1 MYRYI
6 IKNKGLYSVYAILL
20 VVSSTMSVFFAFV
33 LSEIMNCAAEG
44 NLQRLMR
51 VLIVGIVFLLVTVFS
66 EFFYGITKNKL
77 ICKARQD
84 LKHDLFDRILHK
96 NVTNFESRNTGDYMN
111 DLQNNLN
118 MYEELYFNNIL
129 QIPMIVFSFFV
140 AVITCI
146 YIKPLMLLLILVIGG
161 FTALVVKHTGKMLER
176 STGGYAEQSA
186 SYSGEIKDDFRG
198 YRIISSYHLYDEII
212 RRHEQANEK
221 QEKAKEINGNDKT
234 LFLCLNELAGLT
246 STVIIMALAAYFAIK
261 GSFTVG
267 IVIAF
272 GQLSGKIISPI
283 MTASDTW
290 IRFKSS
296 KKLTEKYMAI
306 LHSEED
312 NHPKREK
319 QAVYGDIRLTNVSLI
334 FNEKKGLNNF
344 SAVFKKGKKYLVVGE
359 RGSGK
364 STLLNIISGMYDE
377 YDGEVMIEDEKLK
390 QVERNSLSHLVSLA
404 SQEVFLFNDTIRNN
418 ITLYRE
424 YSDEQIHNVLK
435 QCGLENLIQ
444 GLPDGL
450 DTLVGEN
457 GSNFSGGEKQ
467 RINLARAFIRDSK
480 ILLLDEVSANL
491 DSVTTDF
498 IERTVLAL
506 EGKTVISVAHKMPEK
521 LAELYDEVI
530 RVGV

>member
-1 MYRYI
+1 M
-6 IKNKGLYSVYAILL
+6 
-20 VVSSTMSVFFAFV
+20 
-33 LSEIMNCAAEG
+33 
-44 NLQRLMR
+44 
-51 VLIVGIVFLLVTVFS
+51 
-66 EFFYGITKNKL
+66 
-77 ICKARQD
+77 
-84 LKHDLFDRILHK
+84 
-96 NVTNFESRNTGDYMN
+96 
-111 DLQNNLN
+111 
-118 MYEELYFNNIL
+118 
-129 QIPMIVFSFFV
+129 
-140 AVITCI
+140 
-146 YIKPLMLLLILVIGG
+146 
-161 FTALVVKHTGKMLER
+161 
-176 STGGYAEQSA
+176 
-186 SYSGEIKDDFRG
+186 
-198 YRIISSYHLYDEII
+198 
-212 RRHEQANEK
+212 
-221 QEKAKEINGNDKT
+221 
-234 LFLCLNELAGLT
+234 
-246 STVIIMALAAYFAIK
+246 
-261 GSFTVG
+261 
-267 IVIAF
+267 
-272 GQLSGKIISPI
+272 
-283 MTASDTW
+283 
-290 IRFKSS
+290 
-296 KKLTEKYMAI
+296 
-306 LHSEED
+306 
-312 NHPKREK
+312 
-319 QAVYGDIRLTNVSLI
+319 TNVSLI
-334 FNEKKGLNNF
+334 FNETKGLNNF

-359 RGSGK
+359 SGSGK

-377 YDGEVMIEDEKLK
+377 YDGEVMIEDEELK

-444 GLPDGL
+444 ELPDGL

>member
-1 MYRYI
+1 
-6 IKNKGLYSVYAILL
+6 
-20 VVSSTMSVFFAFV
+20 
-33 LSEIMNCAAEG
+33 
-44 NLQRLMR
+44 
-51 VLIVGIVFLLVTVFS
+51 
-66 EFFYGITKNKL
+66 
-77 ICKARQD
+77 
-84 LKHDLFDRILHK
+84 
-96 NVTNFESRNTGDYMN
+96 
-111 DLQNNLN
+111 
-118 MYEELYFNNIL
+118 
-129 QIPMIVFSFFV
+129 
-140 AVITCI
+140 
-146 YIKPLMLLLILVIGG
+146 
-161 FTALVVKHTGKMLER
+161 
-176 STGGYAEQSA
+176 
-186 SYSGEIKDDFRG
+186 
-198 YRIISSYHLYDEII
+198 
-212 RRHEQANEK
+212 
-221 QEKAKEINGNDKT
+221 
-234 LFLCLNELAGLT
+234 
-246 STVIIMALAAYFAIK
+246 
-261 GSFTVG
+261 
-267 IVIAF
+267 
-272 GQLSGKIISPI
+272 
-283 MTASDTW
+283 
-290 IRFKSS
+290 
-296 KKLTEKYMAI
+296 MAI

-319 QAVYGDIRLTNVSLI
+319 QAVYCDIRLTNVSLI
-334 FNEKKGLNNF
+334 FNETKGLNNF
-344 SAVFKKGKKYLVVGE
+344 SAVLKKGKKYLVVGE
-359 RGSGK
+359 SGSGK

-377 YDGEVMIEDEKLK
+377 YDGEVMIEDEELK

-444 GLPDGL
+444 ELPDGL